1 MRGFSLIELLVVIA
15 IIGILAAV
23 GVVGYQ
29 AYIDDTKARVALDNA
44 STIDRAFSHDVIVID
59 NEITD
64 GRTALATDIN
74 QIITRASDCIEY
86 VAAAVSSLNSTHK
99 NAFDETL
106 PYAVSLHMEAEW
118 ANASSASGT
127 LGEIRGAPLNAAK
140 LKQGQIGLQCA
151 NACEPLSNRADF
163 YIHRCTCVDAAICN
177 THTFERNDGS
187 PETIKYEAQVPE
199 QSRWDGNGKILIGAH
214 LPNWV
219 CPKPQDAG
227 NVCP

>member
-29 AYIDDTKARVALDNA
+29 AYIDETKKQVVLDNA
-44 STIDRAFSHDVIVID
+44 STIDRAFTHDVMVID

-74 QIITRASDCIEY
+74 QIITRSSDCIEY
-86 VAAAVSSLNSTHK
+86 VAAAVSSLNATHK
-99 NAFDETL
+99 NAYDDTL

-118 ANASSASGT
+118 ANTSAASGT
-127 LGEIRGAPLNAAK
+127 SGEARGLPLNVAK

-151 NACEPLSNRADF
+151 NACQPLSDSTDF
-163 YIHRCTCVDAAICN
+163 YIHRCTCVNAETCN
-177 THTFERNDGS
+177 THTFEENDGS
-187 PETIKYEAQVPE
+187 ADTSKYEAEVPSE
-199 QSRWDGNGKILIGAH
+199 SRWDDNGKILIGAH
-214 LPNWV
+214 LPTWV